1 MYYRYETL
9 LKQAG
14 VKADPAVVAALLWC
28 AFLTVVFLAASV
40 VPWLCRMVT
49 K

>member
-28 AFLTVVFLAASV
+28 AFLTVVLVAGVLIPVIRQA
-40 VPWLCRMVT
+40 VT

>member
-28 AFLTVVFLAASV
+28 AFLAVVLVAAV
-40 VPWLCRMVT
+40 IIPVIRQAVT